1 MITAPL
7 LSMFV
12 IPAAYYLLRRRSLS
26 APGSAHDALTAG
38 EAARILVPR

>member
-12 IPAAYYLLRRRSLS
+12 IPVAYLLLRQPRRAR
-26 APGSAHDALTAG
+26 G
-38 EAARILVPR
+38 ENPVIRNMFRQAT

>member
-12 IPAAYYLLRRRSLS
+12 IPVAYLLLRGRRKQNAECVQPVGIPTSPSS
-26 APGSAHDALTAG
+26 ASH
-38 EAARILVPR
+38 

>member
-12 IPAAYYLLRRRSLS
+12 IPVAYYLLRRRGLVGERAVGLDSPLLAQPQRK
-26 APGSAHDALTAG
+26 AP
-38 EAARILVPR
+38 